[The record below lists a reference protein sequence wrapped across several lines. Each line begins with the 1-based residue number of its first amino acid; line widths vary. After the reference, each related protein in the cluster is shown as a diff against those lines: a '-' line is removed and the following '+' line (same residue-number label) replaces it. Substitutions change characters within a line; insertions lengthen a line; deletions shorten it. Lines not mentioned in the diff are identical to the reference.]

1 VIEVRHYIGAT
12 GRSPFADWLDDL
24 EDGAAARVVTAL
36 YRLEQGNF
44 SNVKSVGAGVLEYR
58 INLGPGYRIY
68 FGRDGETVVIL
79 LGGGTKKRQDRDIN
93 QAIACW
99 ADYRKRET
107 INMPLTRD
115 FRETV
120 IPRMQESQTFRRAML
135 REALDCLLS
144 GEVDVGKSMLRD
156 FIKATC
162 GYAALANATKI
173 PVKSL
178 IRMFGPSG
186 NPHAKNLFLV
196 VAHLQKAEGI
206 RLQVR
211 PAKAA

>member
-1 VIEVRHYIGAT
+1 
-12 GRSPFADWLDDL
+12 
-24 EDGAAARVVTAL
+24 
-36 YRLEQGNF
+36 
-44 SNVKSVGAGVLEYR
+44 
-58 INLGPGYRIY
+58 
-68 FGRDGETVVIL
+68 
-79 LGGGTKKRQDRDIN
+79 
-93 QAIACW
+93 
-99 ADYRKRET
+99 
-107 INMPLTRD
+107 MPLTQD

-120 IPRMQESQTFRRAML
+120 IPRIQRSQGFRRAVL
-135 REALDCLLS
+135 RESLDCFLS

-162 GYAALANATKI
+162 GYADLSNSTGI

-196 VAHLQKAEGI
+196 IAHLQKAEGI